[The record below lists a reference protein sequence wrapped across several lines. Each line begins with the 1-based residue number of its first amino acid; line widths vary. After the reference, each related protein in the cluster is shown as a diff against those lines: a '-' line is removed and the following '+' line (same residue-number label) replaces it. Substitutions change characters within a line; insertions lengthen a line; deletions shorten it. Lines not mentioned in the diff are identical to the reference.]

1 MGDDLASQLRAE
13 IGRAGKSRYQL
24 CQETGVSQ
32 TVLSR
37 FVHGRG
43 GLSLKSAGL
52 LCENLGLR
60 LMRVTAP
67 PVKQGGITT
76 LAVKHI
82 AALAVKHITTPAV
95 KYVPAVKHGAAPAVT
110 RPLTRAVE
118 IEQRYG
124 GALTLPITPQ

>member
-13 IGRAGKSRYQL
+13 IGRAGKNRYQL

-95 KYVPAVKHGAAPAVT
+95 KYVPAVKHGTVPAVKHT
-110 RPLTRAVE
+110 LTRAEE